1 MISFKSFVQAIHD
14 AILQAN
20 SKLIDKNQDVIDK
33 YFEEV
38 TTPSTSQENSDG
50 TTTTT
55 PAKTVLTPKTTV
67 LEYPHL
73 DSEGKLLMTEISV
86 PLITLSPLNLSQID
100 KVTLTSEF
108 EMQMNG
114 DELEIEFSNR
124 PNTSGSI
131 FSKPKETK
139 TGKIEIVIKPQ
150 ETAEGLKILVEAYE
164 NVLKRQ
170 L

>member
-20 SKLIDKNQDVIDK
+20 SKLSDRNQEVLDK
-33 YFEEV
+33 YFEET
-38 TTPSTSQENSDG
+38 TTPGVTKENDDG
-50 TTTTT
+50 STTTT
-55 PAKTVLTPKTTV
+55 PSKTVLKPKTTV

-73 DSEGKLLMTEISV
+73 DSEGKLVMTNLSV
-86 PLITLSPLNLSQID
+86 PLVTLAPLNLSQID

-108 EMQMNG
+108 EMQINN

-124 PNTSGSI
+124 DSGSI
-131 FSKPKETK
+131 FSRPKKTK

-150 ETAEGLKILVEAYE
+150 ETSEGLKILVEAYE

>member
-14 AILQAN
+14 AILEAN
-20 SKLIDKNQDVIDK
+20 SKLIDKNQDIIDK
-33 YFEEV
+33 YFEED
-38 TTPSTSQENSDG
+38 TTPASTQENSDG

-55 PAKTVLTPKTTV
+55 PAKTVLKPITTT

-73 DSEGKLLMTEISV
+73 DSDGKLLMTEISV
-86 PLITLSPLNLSQID
+86 PLITLSPLNMSQID
-100 KVTLTSEF
+100 KVKLTSEF

-124 PNTSGSI
+124 SNNSI
-131 FSKPKETK
+131 FSRAKDTK

-150 ETAEGLKILVEAYE
+150 ETAEGLKVLVEAYE

>member
-14 AILQAN
+14 AILEAN

-33 YFEEV
+33 YFEEI
-38 TTPSTSQENSDG
+38 TTPGSSQENADG
-50 TTTTT
+50 TVTTT

-86 PLITLSPLNLSQID
+86 PLITLSPLNMSQID
-100 KVTLTSEF
+100 KVKLTSEF
-108 EMQMNG
+108 EMKMNG

-124 PNTSGSI
+124 NNNSI
-131 FSKPKETK
+131 FSRHKDTK

-150 ETAEGLKILVEAYE
+150 ETAEGLKVLVEAYE